1 MRVLIIEDDKNLLFV
16 LKVYIEIIWGYD
28 YETAHNG
35 VEAIEILKEHK
46 VDVIISGFYMP
57 LMTGLELRLKI
68 ESEFNQCPPFI
79 LFSGRPS
86 AVKKNYKDL
95 FHSILEKN
103 GNFEVLHAELKKI
116 EDLINSQSTIILPM
130 SINDLDHSDLF

>member
-16 LKVYIEIIWGYD
+16 LKVYIGMIWDYD

-35 VEAIEILKEHK
+35 AEAIEILREQK

-86 AVKKNYKDL
+86 AVKEHYKDL
-95 FHSILEKN
+95 FHSILEKKRE
-103 GNFEVLHAELKKI
+103 F
-116 EDLINSQSTIILPM
+116 
-130 SINDLDHSDLF
+130 